1 MGVIGKQKG
10 LLCRKKGISRGERG
24 EGGRQGGTGRERETN
39 KVHMKM
45 P

>member
-1 MGVIGKQKG
+1 MSVIGKQKG
-10 LLCRKKGISRGERG
+10 LLCSRGELG
-24 EGGRQGGTGRERETN
+24 EGGREGGEGRERETN